1 MHGPADEKKCV
12 AAAGPSGAFVLPEWP
27 ARETIG
33 ALTTTRRGEHRPGPY
48 GGFNLA
54 LHVGD
59 DPEAVLA
66 NRGALVSRLGLPR
79 SPCWLHQVH
88 GARVIDAADAGADP
102 EADGAWTSVP
112 GVACAVLSADCLP
125 ILLCDRAGTRVA
137 ALHCGWRG
145 IAKGVIAAGIAAL
158 ARPPDGLLAWLG
170 PAIGAGRYEVD
181 EPVRD
186 AFTASSGCLAEAFSP
201 SRPGHWHLDLYR
213 AAHLSLGTL
222 GVRAV
227 YGGGYCTH
235 AEPDRF
241 YSHRRD
247 GTTGRMASL
256 IWLRR

>member
-1 MHGPADEKKCV
+1 MHGPADEKNGV
-12 AAAGPSGAFVLPEWP
+12 AAADPSGAFVLPEWP

-33 ALTTTRRGEHRPGPY
+33 ALTTTRRGGHGPGPY

-79 SPCWLHQVH
+79 SPRWLHQVH
-88 GARVIDAADAGADP
+88 GSRVIDAADAGAAP

-112 GVACAVLSADCLP
+112 GVACAVLTADCLP

-158 ARPPDGLLAWLG
+158 AHPPDGLLAWLG
-170 PAIGAGRYEVD
+170 PATGRAVTKSMEWCGTPS
-181 EPVRD
+181 PVRARTSPS
-186 AFTASSGCLAEAFSP
+186 AFTP

-213 AAHLSLGTL
+213 AARLRLGTL

-235 AEPDRF
+235 GQPDRF

-256 IWLRR
+256 IWVRP

>member
-1 MHGPADEKKCV
+1 MKKRV
-12 AAAGPSGAFVLPEWP
+12 AAAVPSGAFVLPEWP

-33 ALTTTRRGEHRPGPY
+33 ALTTTRRGPGPY

-79 SPCWLHQVH
+79 SPRWLDQVH
-88 GARVIDAADAGADP
+88 GARVIDAADADADP

-112 GVACAVLSADCLP
+112 GVACAVLSAD
-125 ILLCDRAGTRVA
+125 DRA
-137 ALHCGWRG
+137 
-145 IAKGVIAAGIAAL
+145 
-158 ARPPDGLLAWLG
+158 ARLN
-170 PAIGAGRYEVD
+170 
-181 EPVRD
+181 
-186 AFTASSGCLAEAFSP
+186 
-201 SRPGHWHLDLYR
+201 
-213 AAHLSLGTL
+213 LGTL

-227 YGGGYCTH
+227 YGGGSCTH

-256 IWLRR
+256 IWVRR

>member
-1 MHGPADEKKCV
+1 MHGPADEKKRV

-33 ALTTTRRGEHRPGPY
+33 ALTTTRRGGHSPGPY

-79 SPCWLHQVH
+79 SPRWLHQVH

-112 GVACAVLSADCLP
+112 GVACAVLTADCLP

-158 ARPPDGLLAWLG
+158 AHPPEELLAWLG
-170 PAIGAGRYEVD
+170 PAIGVGFYEVD
-181 EPVRD
+181 ATGARCLHRFRRGPRRGLFPVTARALAPGPLPGGAFEPRYVGR
-186 AFTASSGCLAEAFSP
+186 AGRLW
-201 SRPGHWHLDLYR
+201 RRVLYLWR
-213 AAHLSLGTL
+213 ARSVLF
-222 GVRAV
+222 
-227 YGGGYCTH
+227 
-235 AEPDRF
+235 PPP
-241 YSHRRD
+241 
-247 GTTGRMASL
+247 
-256 IWLRR
+256 